1 MEWLGILLL
10 YLISVYMKKR
20 HKDAKQ
26 REIESDPDWDVP
38 QEAPVESP
46 QPNPDWDVPQEAPAG
61 SPQPNLDQMLSD
73 LFGQTLKVEP
83 EVPPVQEY
91 EEEIVEPEPYH
102 APVHTEEHSS
112 HIEKRAD
119 AFDKKIYRSKLGN
132 RKEMRLGK
140 KWRKKN
146 KLRSELFQSRQSLKK
161 AIILKEVLDI
171 PLALR

>member
-10 YLISVYMKKR
+10 YLISAYMKKR

-26 REIESDPDWDVP
+26 REIESDPDWDIP
-38 QEAPVESP
+38 QEVPVESP
-46 QPNPDWDVPQEAPAG
+46 QT
-61 SPQPNLDQMLSD
+61 NLDQMLSD

-102 APVHTEEHSS
+102 APEHTEEHSS
-112 HIEKRAD
+112 HIEKRAA
-119 AFDKKIYRSKLGN
+119 AFDKKIYRSKLAN

-161 AIILKEVLDI
+161 AIILKEVLDK

>member
-38 QEAPVESP
+38 QEAPVE
-46 QPNPDWDVPQEAPAG
+46 

-171 PLALR
+171 PLALL

>member
-10 YLISVYMKKR
+10 YLISAYMKKR

-26 REIESDPDWDVP
+26 REIESD
-38 QEAPVESP
+38 
-46 QPNPDWDVPQEAPAG
+46 PDWDVPQEAPAG

-132 RKEMRLGK
+132 RKEMHLGK

>member
-26 REIESDPDWDVP
+26 REIESDPDWDPP
-38 QEAPVESP
+38 QEVPVE
-46 QPNPDWDVPQEAPAG
+46 

>member
-38 QEAPVESP
+38 QEAPVE
-46 QPNPDWDVPQEAPAG
+46 

-112 HIEKRAD
+112 HIEKRAA

>member
-1 MEWLGILLL
+1 MEWLGLLLL
-10 YLISVYMKKR
+10 YLISAYMKKR

-38 QEAPVESP
+38 QEAPVE
-46 QPNPDWDVPQEAPAG
+46 

>member
-38 QEAPVESP
+38 QEAPVE
-46 QPNPDWDVPQEAPAG
+46 N
-61 SPQPNLDQMLSD
+61 PQPNLDQMLSD

-132 RKEMRLGK
+132 RKEMHLGK

>member
-38 QEAPVESP
+38 QEAPVE
-46 QPNPDWDVPQEAPAG
+46 

>member
-10 YLISVYMKKR
+10 YLISAYMKKR

-38 QEAPVESP
+38 QEAPVE
-46 QPNPDWDVPQEAPAG
+46 

>member
-10 YLISVYMKKR
+10 YLISAYMKKR

-26 REIESDPDWDVP
+26 REIESDPDWDIP
-38 QEAPVESP
+38 QEVPVE
-46 QPNPDWDVPQEAPAG
+46 

-112 HIEKRAD
+112 HIEKQAA
-119 AFDKKIYRSKLGN
+119 AFDKKIYRSKLAN

>member
-26 REIESDPDWDVP
+26 REIESD
-38 QEAPVESP
+38 
-46 QPNPDWDVPQEAPAG
+46 PDWDVPQEAPAG

-91 EEEIVEPEPYH
+91 EEEIVEPEPS
-102 APVHTEEHSS
+102 VHTEEHSS

>member
-38 QEAPVESP
+38 QEAPVE
-46 QPNPDWDVPQEAPAG
+46 N
-61 SPQPNLDQMLSD
+61 PQPNLDQMLSD